1 MLKIGQRL
9 KQERLRLKL
18 SQSALGTL
26 GGVETNAQGNYE
38 SGARYPRADY
48 LSRIAAAGV
57 DVAYIVTGLRLH
69 PVCPAVPAPGE
80 TWNADE
86 QQNEYQ
92 TDAMGSLIERLQA
105 NLHGITADLYQ
116 ITRLADNRADSAAR
130 TTQQT
135 QLDDIKGE
143 AEAIALAT
151 MKLIFVTSRLN

>member
-1 MLKIGQRL
+1 MVLVVHGQ
-9 KQERLRLKL
+9 LRV
-18 SQSALGTL
+18 AGH
-26 GGVETNAQGNYE
+26 
-38 SGARYPRADY
+38 GA
-48 LSRIAAAGV
+48 
-57 DVAYIVTGLRLH
+57 GL
-69 PVCPAVPAPGE
+69 PAAVPAPGE
-80 TWNADE
+80 TGNADE
-86 QQNEYQ
+86 QGDLQ

-116 ITRLADNRADSAAR
+116 ITRLADNLADPAAR